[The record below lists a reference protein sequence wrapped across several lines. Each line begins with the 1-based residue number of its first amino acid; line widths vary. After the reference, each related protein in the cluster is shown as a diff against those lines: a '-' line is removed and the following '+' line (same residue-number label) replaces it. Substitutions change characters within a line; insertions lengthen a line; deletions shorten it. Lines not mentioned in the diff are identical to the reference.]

1 MAFKL
6 RSPAF
11 GPGGDIPVKHTC
23 DGAHVS
29 PPLRWTDP
37 PDGTKSFALAVAD
50 LDSTSGVSVHW
61 LLYGIPPTLRELH
74 EDIPRQDAVP
84 GIGSQGLNDLDVV
97 GYSGPC
103 PLRGL
108 AHRYA
113 FTLYALDTLIS
124 LPPLNT
130 RADLRKAI
138 HGRIVVRVELVGRYK
153 GK

>member
-6 RSPAF
+6 RSPTF
-11 GPGGDIPVKHTC
+11 GPGGDISVKYAC
-23 DGAHVS
+23 DGSDVS

-37 PDGTKSFALAVAD
+37 PEGTKSFALTVDD

-61 LLYGIPPTLRELH
+61 LLYGIPVTLRELH
-74 EDIPRQDAVP
+74 EGIPRQDGVA
-84 GIGSQGLNDLDVV
+84 GIGSQGLNDFDVV

-103 PLRGL
+103 PPAGP

-113 FTLYALDTLIS
+113 FTLYALNTLIS

-130 RADLRKAI
+130 RADLRKGMYG
-138 HGRIVVRVELVGRYK
+138 HVVVRVNLIGRYK
-153 GK
+153 RK

>member
-11 GPGGDIPVKHTC
+11 APGGEIPIKHAC
-23 DGAHVS
+23 DGSDVS

-37 PDGTKSFALAVAD
+37 PDGTKGFALTVAD

-61 LLYGIPPTLRELH
+61 LLYGIPVTLRELQ
-74 EDIPRQDAVP
+74 EAIPRQDAVP
-84 GIGSQGLNDLDVV
+84 GIGSQGVNDFGVV

-103 PLRGL
+103 PPPGP

-113 FTLYALDTLIS
+113 FTLDALDTLVS
-124 LPPLNT
+124 LVPRKT
-130 RADLRKAI
+130 RADFRKAMY
-138 HGRIVVRVELVGRYK
+138 GRIVVRVQLIGRYK
-153 GK
+153 RT

>member
-11 GPGGDIPVKHTC
+11 APGGDIPVKHAC
-23 DGAHVS
+23 NGSDVS

-37 PDGTKSFALAVAD
+37 PDGTKGFALTLDD

-74 EDIPRQDAVP
+74 EGLPREDAVP
-84 GIGSQGLNDLDVV
+84 GIGRQGLNELDVV

-103 PLRGL
+103 PPPGP

-113 FTLYALDTLIS
+113 FTLCALDTLVS
-124 LPPLNT
+124 LLPRNT
-130 RADLRKAI
+130 RADLRKAMYG
-138 HGRIVVRVELVGRYK
+138 HVVVRVKLIGRYK
-153 GK
+153 RK

>member
-11 GPGGDIPVKHTC
+11 GPGGEIPVKYAR
-23 DGAHVS
+23 DGSDVS

-37 PDGTKSFALAVAD
+37 PEGTKGFALTLAD

-61 LLYGIPPTLRELH
+61 LLYGIPATLRELH
-74 EDIPRQDAVP
+74 EGIPRRDAVP
-84 GIGSQGLNDLDVV
+84 GIGSQGANDLGAV

-103 PLRGL
+103 PPPGL

-113 FTLYALDTLIS
+113 FTVYALDTLIS
-124 LPPLNT
+124 LPPRTT
-130 RADLRKAI
+130 RAALRKAMY
-138 HGRIVVRVELVGRYK
+138 GRIVVRVELVGRYK
-153 GK
+153 RK

>member
-23 DGAHVS
+23 DGSHVS

-84 GIGSQGLNDLDVV
+84 LRSRHARLPAAHEHQGRLAE
-97 GYSGPC
+97 GYS
-103 PLRGL
+103 
-108 AHRYA
+108 
-113 FTLYALDTLIS
+113 
-124 LPPLNT
+124 
-130 RADLRKAI
+130 RANCRE
-138 HGRIVVRVELVGRYK
+138 GRAGRSIQA
-153 GK
+153 